1 MAATTSVMDYPI
13 HVGRGI
19 LAQAGQLLPKAERIF
34 IVTDKTVGDLYLKTL
49 EKALAS
55 VDVESIQIKADEAHK
70 TLETMSFLYQ
80 AAFSAGL
87 KRTDVVIALG
97 GGIIGDITG
106 FFAATYLR
114 GLPFVQI
121 PTTLLAQVDAS
132 VGGKVAVN
140 YEHLKNMIGTFYHP
154 KMVLID
160 VDTLDSLPPRE
171 FNCGMAEVVKYGLIE
186 KSVPGFMG
194 ESVLSSNN
202 LEWTITRC
210 CQLKAA
216 VVAADPEE
224 RLGIREILNLGHTF
238 AHAYESLSQGDIP
251 HGEAVA
257 IGCVQVF
264 ETAHALGQISAEDVA
279 QVHLYFEQHHLP
291 VTPPSG
297 FSADD
302 IVLCMQRD
310 KKVRQSGNLRLV
322 LPWGTIGQVRV
333 QDNIDVSLIKTVL
346 S

>member
-1 MAATTSVMDYPI
+1 
-13 HVGRGI
+13 
-19 LAQAGQLLPKAERIF
+19 
-34 IVTDKTVGDLYLKTL
+34 
-49 EKALAS
+49 
-55 VDVESIQIKADEAHK
+55 
-70 TLETMSFLYQ
+70 
-80 AAFSAGL
+80 
-87 KRTDVVIALG
+87 
-97 GGIIGDITG
+97 
-106 FFAATYLR
+106 
-114 GLPFVQI
+114 VQI

-186 KSVPGFMG
+186 KSVPGFTG

-202 LEWTITRC
+202 LEQTITLC

-257 IGCVQVF
+257 IGCVQAF
-264 ETAHALGQISAEDVA
+264 KTAHALGQISAEDVA
-279 QVHLYFEQHHLP
+279 QVRLYFEQHHLP
-291 VTPPSG
+291 INPPD

-302 IVLCMQRD
+302 IISCMQRD
-310 KKVRQSGNLRLV
+310 KKVQQSGNLRLV
-322 LPWGTIGQVRV
+322 LPWGSIGQVRV
-333 QDNIDVSLIKTVL
+333 QDNVDANLIKTVL
-346 S
+346 